1 MSREERWCKSAND
14 IVVDAW
20 RYARR
25 LGRTAAERV
34 AVFNVEMERLERHG
48 AGALRARANR
58 RRTFIKSA
66 LADLP
71 SRGRGF

>member
-48 AGALRARANR
+48 ASPLRARAKDR
-58 RRTFIKSA
+58 GLSPKA
-66 LADLP
+66 P
-71 SRGRGF
+71 SPPRSGHGIWP